1 VLDDGTV
8 CTLPAFNGQQYF
20 SRKAWTCRK
29 LGNVTVSSLQRI
41 LCLDR
46 RSEVSANSHE
56 VDAVLEHAPGGHAK
70 VLLECK
76 SGDAR
81 STGAQTNAYI
91 ECLLEESRLGRTQH
105 YFAYCAE
112 KAGPVHIPDYWP
124 FFFRVFRGI
133 AEIGSVH
140 GTPGTATT
148 ARPFFSRLDFRQSG
162 QAQLALNEALNA
174 AVREGIIPR
183 NPDNPAAKVRALNDL
198 LYAKAGI
205 RLVLFNAK
213 RSSPTAIA
221 TMARKDAQELAK
233 TAPQFEATFWDA
245 LILWLKDREKA

>member
-1 VLDDGTV
+1 MVLAG
-8 CTLPAFNGQQYF
+8 
-20 SRKAWTCRK
+20 
-29 LGNVTVSSLQRI
+29 
-41 LCLDR
+41 
-46 RSEVSANSHE
+46 SHE
-56 VDAVLEHAPGGHAK
+56 VDALLEHAPGGHAK

-76 SGDAR
+76 SGDAT
-81 STGAQTNAYI
+81 STGAQTNAYL
-91 ECLLEESRLGRTQH
+91 ECLLEESRVGRTQH
-105 YFAYCAE
+105 YFAYCSE

-133 AEIGSVH
+133 ANISSVH

-148 ARPFFSRLDFRQSG
+148 ARPFFYRLDFSRSG
-162 QAQLALNEALNA
+162 QTQQVLNEALEN

-183 NPDNPAAKVRALNDL
+183 NPDNPADRVRALNDL

-221 TMARKDAQELAK
+221 TIARKAAQEVARN
-233 TAPQFEATFWDA
+233 APPTEATFWDA
-245 LILWLKDREKA
+245 LTLWLRDQE